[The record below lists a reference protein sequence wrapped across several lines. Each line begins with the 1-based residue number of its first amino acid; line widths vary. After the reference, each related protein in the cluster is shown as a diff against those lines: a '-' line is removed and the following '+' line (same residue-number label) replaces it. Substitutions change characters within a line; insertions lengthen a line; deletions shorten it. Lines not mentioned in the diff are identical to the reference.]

1 MLAMTAGLAV
11 GTAVAALALRA
22 RLRRRYYERLLDTR
36 YGDLP
41 VAQRRGLRAVLPQL
55 ADLEPAMAGAIAGY
69 SAYQVA
75 WSLEHLDLEVLAAL
89 RYAEGHDL
97 ATYNQLA
104 AYVRDHF
111 TALTEGARE
120 GTLAHLTGFAGEQ
133 EVAGHLSAAGHRVA
147 FPAEPN
153 NPGYDLLVDGT
164 PVQVKTSAA
173 TSVLNEHLARYPHVP
188 VITNVENQAYAD
200 THPGVTVDPLLSH
213 AQVKAEVAETLDALE
228 NLDGLGAHLPVVTAL
243 VAGIR
248 EGRLLLRGDTDLWSA
263 GKNVALDVGSVGAGA
278 ALGAKAGLLLGG
290 AFLGPLGAGVAGI
303 LGALYGSIMGRKA
316 STWWRRLPYERAKA
330 AFEGCMRQLGEEVLK
345 ASRDFLRQRE
355 ERYRAARR
363 KFGGG
368 LLRRLF
374 FPGLQD
380 VLGRRILRAWRDY
393 LARLRAAVRDFA
405 AARPEER
412 ALAFCQGR
420 WPYVEP
426 GAALHRALAELEA
439 AAECLRTEAGRCGMH
454 LP

>member
-1 MLAMTAGLAV
+1 VLATIAGLGA
-11 GTAVAALALRA
+11 GIAVAALALRA
-22 RLRRRYYERLLDTR
+22 RLRRRYYERVLDTP
-36 YGDLP
+36 YGELS

-75 WSLEHLDLEVLAAL
+75 WSLEHLDPEVLAAL
-89 RYAEGHDL
+89 RFAAGRDL
-97 ATYNQLA
+97 ATYNELA

-111 TALTEGARE
+111 ATLTEAARE
-120 GTLAHLTGFAGEQ
+120 GALARLTGFAGEQ
-133 EVAGHLSAAGHRVA
+133 EVAAHLSAAGLRVA

-164 PVQVKTSAA
+164 PVQVKNTVAP
-173 TSVLNEHLARYPHVP
+173 SVLNEHLARYPHVP
-188 VITNVENQAYAD
+188 VITNVENQAYAAA
-200 THPGVTVDPLLSH
+200 HPGVTVDPLLSH
-213 AQVKAEVAETLDALE
+213 AEVKAEAADTLDALE

-248 EGRLLLRGDTDLWSA
+248 EGRLLLRKDTDLWSA
-263 GKNVALDVGSVGAGA
+263 AKNVGVDVGTVGAGA

-316 STWWRRLPYERAKA
+316 SGWWRRLPYERAKA
-330 AFEGCMRQLGEEVLK
+330 AFEGRLRQLGEEVLN
-345 ASRDFLRQRE
+345 ASRDFLRRRE
-355 ERYRAARR
+355 ERYRAARQ

-374 FPGLQD
+374 FPRLRD
-380 VLGRRILRAWRDY
+380 VLGRRILRAWKDY

-405 AARPEER
+405 AAKPEER
-412 ALAFCQGR
+412 ALAFCEGR
-420 WPYVEP
+420 WPYVAP
-426 GAALHRALAELEA
+426 GPALHRALAELEA
-439 AAECLRTEAGRCGMH
+439 AAERLRTEARRCGMRV
-454 LP
+454 P